1 MYFRFVKCF
10 YLCINI
16 IKEKYIFDITW
27 NVYIYFYLKLFMY
40 YKSKVI
46 CSIWRRKKQKQQQ
59 QLFWTPIKC
68 RNTIKPTTSHTHTYT
83 YIYIPRSVNFSRHQP
98 NTPGWGS
105 VVRSLWPY
113 YLISYPISSWGST
126 FCLYISIG
134 YCCSS
139 ACAFPSHLDISIMVM
154 KTFTI

>member
-16 IKEKYIFDITW
+16 IEEKYIFDITW

-98 NTPGWGS
+98 NTPGVGVS
-105 VVRSLWPY
+105 GQVAMTLLLDFLPNKFMGV
-113 YLISYPISSWGST
+113 
-126 FCLYISIG
+126 YILFI
-134 YCCSS
+134 YK
-139 ACAFPSHLDISIMVM
+139 HRLLL
-154 KTFTI
+154 